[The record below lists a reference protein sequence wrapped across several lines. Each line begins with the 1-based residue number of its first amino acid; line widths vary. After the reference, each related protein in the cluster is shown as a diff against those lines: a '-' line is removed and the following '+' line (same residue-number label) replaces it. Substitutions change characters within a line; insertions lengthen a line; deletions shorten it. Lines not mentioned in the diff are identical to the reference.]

1 MTPTEVSAGGNTWQ
15 VLRGAFRGAR
25 QPALDVTVTV
35 PATFPAPRAGLG
47 TGQGRAGLRRADPGA
62 TLLAAAVR
70 AAVAQVVAEHAA
82 ALGVPARP
90 AVTVTFRT
98 GESPQ
103 LVLAGRRARI
113 VAADLDEALAAQ
125 GLPADWQHG
134 DDEDEMAAAVATAC
148 RVAIEHDP
156 SVLVGPQQR
165 DALLARARSAGL
177 NEHGDILAAALEQ
190 VIAYGMRVN
199 DLGRLRAALAEQTGL
214 VRTASE
220 LAEVAMGALGEPSIG
235 ITVHEHTLRAAT
247 LSIPQPREFIELR
260 KRLFNDLG
268 VAFPDIEVKTDS
280 AVPEQA
286 AVVRLNHLRH
296 APRPLP
302 DGACLADIAAVLEGR
317 LRAHPSWFVSLAE
330 VHRTIE
336 EMKLA
341 LPDLVSSVLDRY
353 SEPQLCLFGRT
364 FVAEKL
370 PVRNVARLMIL
381 LLDVPPPVA
390 GHDLVRLAEPSRR
403 GDEQAGRSTPGTL
416 VSYTRQQMHE
426 EAVRAQPGLVVVE
439 RTRLPG
445 DLDTAFS
452 AIPFSP
458 ARVEDDVRPADL
470 RLLTS
475 LAENQLSEDQP
486 TLVGATQS
494 SRGVARRLLVRQ
506 YPEVAVIAAEEFPPS
521 YQLQPVGQERQPMS
535 SPDVP
540 TVPGDTEGGHRP

>member
-1 MTPTEVSAGGNTWQ
+1 MSSTEVPAGGNTWQ
-15 VLRGAFRGAR
+15 VLRGAFRAAR

-35 PATFPAPRAGLG
+35 PATSLAPRARAG
-47 TGQGRAGLRRADPGA
+47 TGQSRAGLRRAGPGVN
-62 TLLAAAVR
+62 LLAAAVR
-70 AAVAQVVAEHAA
+70 AAVAQAVAEHAA

-90 AVTVTFRT
+90 AVTVTVGT

-103 LVLAGRRARI
+103 LVFAGRRARI
-113 VAADLDEALAAQ
+113 VAAEFDGALAAQ
-125 GLPADWQHG
+125 GLSADWQHG
-134 DDEDEMAAAVATAC
+134 DDEDGMAAAVATAC

-165 DALLARARSAGL
+165 AALLARARAAGL
-177 NEHGDILAAALEQ
+177 SEPGDRLAAALEQ
-190 VIAYGMRVN
+190 VIAYGMRVS

-235 ITVHEHTLRAAT
+235 ITVHEHTLRSAT
-247 LSIPQPREFIELR
+247 LSIPQPRAFIELR
-260 KRLFNDLG
+260 ERLFNDLG
-268 VAFPDIEVKTDS
+268 VAFPDIEVRTDC
-280 AVPEQA
+280 AVPERA
-286 AVVRLNHLRH
+286 LVVRLNHVRH
-296 APRPLP
+296 AARPLP
-302 DGACLADIAAVLEGR
+302 DGACMADIAAVLEGR

-364 FVAEKL
+364 FVAERL

-390 GHDLVRLAEPSRR
+390 GHDLVRLAEPSRL
-403 GDEQAGRSTPGTL
+403 GDERAGRSTPGTL

-426 EAVRAQPGLVVVE
+426 EAARAQPGLVAVE

-445 DLDTAFS
+445 DVDTAFS
-452 AIPFSP
+452 AIPLSP
-458 ARVEDDVRPADL
+458 ARVEDDVRAADL
-470 RLLTS
+470 SLLMS
-475 LAENQLSEDQP
+475 LAEDQLGEDQP
-486 TLVGATQS
+486 TLIGATQS

-521 YQLQPVGQERQPMS
+521 YQLVAAGQEPRPMS
-535 SPDVP
+535 SPDAP
-540 TVPGDTEGGHRP
+540 TVHADTEGGHGP